1 MNTLSS
7 SAVTFAQAFSFAL
20 LSSLWQGALLAGVL
34 FLSLRVFKNL
44 CAQNRYVLSFASL
57 VALVVWF
64 AHTFITQY
72 YALSSVVHVAASSSA
87 TPGAKHVYTTYLS
100 AAGAGRTLFGGFF
113 SSIVSNM
120 SLILSLY
127 AAGLMVMLVRFVVN
141 LRRLHHFRSRDIVP
155 APPQL
160 IAFVNAQAAVL
171 NISRGVRL
179 FVSQRVMVP
188 VVSGVLKPV
197 ILLPVAAVND
207 LTTAEL
213 QTILL
218 HELAHIRRN
227 DYLHNLIQVTT
238 ETILFFNPFVWLV
251 SARIR
256 RERELCC
263 DDMVMAATG
272 DSLCY
277 ARALA
282 ALEEG
287 RVEAGGLSLAANSDQ
302 LELLNRIKRIMTM
315 KQQDV
320 VQGRTT
326 AVVFSV
332 FAAAL
337 IAAMVSFTPSFAQKA
352 EGAKTVKKK
361 VSTKT
366 LTVDSTGKKNV
377 VTKTKTT
384 TVASTAD
391 DAEDVDINI
400 SVSGEDKNRRSV
412 TRVRVVAGD
421 EQGSGTAKKKVIKT
435 IDIQGDP
442 ADANLDAELAKAKR
456 ELEKVDWDQVKA
468 EIVDAF
474 KELDRELNL
483 DALAKE
489 INVEIKRELENSK
502 KALKEASV
510 QVERYRKDNELAK
523 ADIQRNLENS
533 KRALKEATAEVD
545 RHIKGRENAE
555 ANERIRKQMTVEKRG
570 AAPADSDADMDVVHG
585 PDMHEMLNKMDKGG
599 LIDKSG
605 RFRIEKSGDQL
616 FINGAK
622 QPAAVMKQ
630 YGKYLSAKEVKIKGI
645 KGDLSIYIND

>member
-1 MNTLSS
+1 
-7 SAVTFAQAFSFAL
+7 
-20 LSSLWQGALLAGVL
+20 
-34 FLSLRVFKNL
+34 
-44 CAQNRYVLSFASL
+44 
-57 VALVVWF
+57 VV
-64 AHTFITQY
+64 
-72 YALSSVVHVAASSSA
+72 
-87 TPGAKHVYTTYLS
+87 
-100 AAGAGRTLFGGFF
+100 
-113 SSIVSNM
+113 
-120 SLILSLY
+120 
-127 AAGLMVMLVRFVVN
+127 
-141 LRRLHHFRSRDIVP
+141 
-155 APPQL
+155 
-160 IAFVNAQAAVL
+160 
-171 NISRGVRL
+171 
-179 FVSQRVMVP
+179 VP

-337 IAAMVSFTPSFAQKA
+337 IAAMVSFTPSFAQKT

-400 SVSGEDKNRRSV
+400 SVSGGDKTKRSV

-442 ADANLDAELAKAKR
+442 ADADLDAELAKAKR

-555 ANERIRKQMTVEKRG
+555 ANERIRKQMIVEKRG

-585 PDMHEMLNKMDKGG
+585 PDMHEMLNKMDKEG

-630 YGKYLSAKEVKIKGI
+630 YGKYLSAKEVKIKGS

>member
-7 SAVTFAQAFSFAL
+7 TTITFAQAFSFAL

-44 CAQNRYVLSFASL
+44 STQNRYVLSFASL
-57 VALVVWF
+57 VAMVLWF
-64 AHTFITQY
+64 ADTFITQY
-72 YALSSVVHVAASSSA
+72 YALSSVVYVAASSST
-87 TPGAKHVYTTYLS
+87 TPGAEHVYTTHLS
-100 AAGAGRTLFGGFF
+100 AAGNGRTLFNGLF
-113 SSIVSNM
+113 SSIVSDL
-120 SLILSLY
+120 SLILSVY
-127 AAGLMVMLVRFVVN
+127 AMGLVVMLVRFAVN
-141 LRRLHHFRSRDIVP
+141 LRRLHHFRSQGIAP
-155 APPQL
+155 APAQL
-160 IAFVNAQAAVL
+160 VAFVNAQVAL
-171 NISRGVRL
+171 SNISRGVRL
-179 FVSQRVMVP
+179 FVSQRVLVP

-207 LTTAEL
+207 LTSAEL

-227 DYLHNLIQVTT
+227 DYLHNLIQVAT

-287 RVEAGGLSLAANSDQ
+287 RVLAGGLSLAANSDQ
-302 LELLNRIKRIMTM
+302 FELLNRIKRIMTM

-320 VQGRTT
+320 VPGRTT
-326 AVVFSV
+326 AVIFSV

-352 EGAKTVKKK
+352 ESAKTVKKK

-400 SVSGEDKNRRSV
+400 SVSGGDKTKRSV

-421 EQGSGTAKKKVIKT
+421 ESGSGSTKKKTIKT

-442 ADANLDAELAKAKR
+442 AEANGSGVAHLDAELAKAKR
-456 ELEKVDWDQVKA
+456 ELEKVDWDQIKA

-474 KELDRELNL
+474 KELDKELNL

-489 INVEIKRELENSK
+489 INVEIRRELENSK

-510 QVERYRKDNELAK
+510 
-523 ADIQRNLENS
+523 
-533 KRALKEATAEVD
+533 EVD
-545 RHIKGRENAE
+545 RHIKGKANAD
-555 ANERIRKQMTVEKRG
+555 ANDKIKQKSVIVEKRG
-570 AAPADSDADMDVVHG
+570 TAPADNDADIEVVHG
-585 PDMHEMLNKMDKGG
+585 PDLQEMLNKMDKAG
-599 LIDKSG
+599 LIDKG
-605 RFRIEKSGDQL
+605 GKFRIEKADGEL
-616 FINGAK
+616 FINGVK
-622 QPAAVMKQ
+622 QPASVLQQ
-630 YGKYLSAKEVKIKGI
+630 YSKYLSAGEVKIKGS

>member
-7 SAVTFAQAFSFAL
+7 SAAIFAQAFSFAL
-20 LSSLWQGALLAGVL
+20 LSSLWQGASIAGAL
-34 FLSLRVFKNL
+34 FLSFRVFKRISPHT
-44 CAQNRYVLSFASL
+44 RYLLSFAGLLALVLWFADTLLARYLSLSSSFVYVSDLSTSSPLQEHVQTSRL
-57 VALVVWF
+57 VA
-64 AHTFITQY
+64 
-72 YALSSVVHVAASSSA
+72 A
-87 TPGAKHVYTTYLS
+87 TGGVYP
-100 AAGAGRTLFGGFF
+100 F
-113 SSIVSNM
+113 SSLYGAVVSYM
-120 SLILSLY
+120 PLILSLY
-127 AAGLMVMLVRFVVN
+127 MVGLLVMVVRFAVN
-141 LRRLHHFRSRDIVP
+141 LRTLQQLTSRGITTAPEHLIRFLNDQLRLSH
-155 APPQL
+155 
-160 IAFVNAQAAVL
+160 
-171 NISRGVRL
+171 ISRAVHMY
-179 FVSQRVMVP
+179 VSDRVVVP
-188 VVSGVLKPV
+188 VVSGILKPV
-197 ILLPVAAVND
+197 ILLPVAAVNN

-227 DYLHNLIQVTT
+227 DYLHNLIQVAA
-238 ETILFFNPFVWLV
+238 ETLLFFNPFLWLI

-263 DDMVMAATG
+263 DDVVLAATG
-272 DSLCY
+272 DGLCY

-287 RVEAGGLSLAANSDQ
+287 RAVAGSLSLAATNDKF
-302 LELLNRIKRIMTM
+302 ELLNRIKRIMTM

-320 VQGRTT
+320 VQGRTS
-326 AVVFSV
+326 AILFSV

-352 EGAKTVKKK
+352 ESTKTVKKK

-384 TVASTAD
+384 TVASSDA

-400 SVSGEDKNRRSV
+400 SVSGGDKNKRSV

-421 EQGSGTAKKKVIKT
+421 ESGTGATKKKTIKT

-442 ADANLDAELAKAKR
+442 ADANGPGVAHLEAELAKAKR
-456 ELEKVDWDQVKA
+456 ELEKVDWDQIKA

-474 KELDRELNL
+474 KDLDRELNL

-489 INVEIKRELENSK
+489 INVEIRRELENSK

-510 QVERYRKDNELAK
+510 
-523 ADIQRNLENS
+523 
-533 KRALKEATAEVD
+533 EVD
-545 RHIKGRENAE
+545 RHIKGKANAE
-555 ANERIRKQMTVEKRG
+555 ANDKIRQKSVIVEKRG
-570 AAPADSDADMDVVHG
+570 TTPPNEDIEVVKG
-585 PDMHEMLNKMDKGG
+585 PDMHEMLDKMDKAG
-599 LIDKSG
+599 LIDKKG
-605 RFRIEKSGDQL
+605 KFRIEKADGEL
-616 FINGAK
+616 FINGVK
-622 QPAAVMKQ
+622 QPASVLQQ
-630 YGKYLSAKEVKIKGI
+630 YSKYLSANEVKIKGS

>member
-7 SAVTFAQAFSFAL
+7 TAITFAQAFSFAL

-44 CAQNRYVLSFASL
+44 TAQNRYVLSFASL
-57 VALVVWF
+57 VAMVLWF
-64 AHTFITQY
+64 ADTFITQY
-72 YALSSVVHVAASSSA
+72 YALSSVVYVAASSPA
-87 TPGAKHVYTTYLS
+87 APGAEHVYTTHLS
-100 AAGAGRTLFGGFF
+100 VSGGSRTVFNNFF
-113 SSIVSNM
+113 SSIVSDL
-120 SLILSLY
+120 SLILSVY
-127 AAGLMVMLVRFVVN
+127 AMGLVVMLVRFAVN
-141 LRRLHHFRSRDIVP
+141 LRRLHHFRSQGIAP
-155 APPQL
+155 APAQL
-160 IAFVNAQAAVL
+160 VAFVNAQAVVY
-171 NISRGVRL
+171 NISRGVSL
-179 FVSQRVMVP
+179 FVSQRVVVP

-197 ILLPVAAVND
+197 ILLPVAAVNN
-207 LTTAEL
+207 LSTAEL

-218 HELAHIRRN
+218 HELAHVRRN
-227 DYLHNLIQVTT
+227 DYLHNLIQVAT
-238 ETILFFNPFVWLV
+238 ETVLFFNPFVWLV

-263 DDMVMAATG
+263 DDMVMATTG

-287 RVEAGGLSLAANSDQ
+287 RVVAGGLSLAANSDQ
-302 LELLNRIKRIMTM
+302 FELLNRIKRIMTM

-352 EGAKTVKKK
+352 EGTKTVKKR

-384 TVASTAD
+384 TIASTAD
-391 DAEDVDINI
+391 DTEDVDINI
-400 SVSGEDKNRRSV
+400 SVSGGDKTKRSV

-421 EQGSGTAKKKVIKT
+421 ESGSGSSKKKTIKT

-442 ADANLDAELAKAKR
+442 ADAGGPGVAHLDAELAKAKR
-456 ELEKVDWDQVKA
+456 ELEKVDWDQIKA

-474 KELDRELNL
+474 KELDKELNL

-489 INVEIKRELENSK
+489 INVEIRRELENSK

-510 QVERYRKDNELAK
+510 
-523 ADIQRNLENS
+523 
-533 KRALKEATAEVD
+533 EVD
-545 RHIKGRENAE
+545 RHIKGKANAD
-555 ANERIRKQMTVEKRG
+555 ANEKTKQRSVIVEKRG
-570 AAPADSDADMDVVHG
+570 AAPADSDAEIEVVHG
-585 PDMHEMLNKMDKGG
+585 PDMHEMLNKMDKAG
-599 LIDKSG
+599 LIDKDG
-605 RFRIEKSGDQL
+605 KFRIEKSDGEL
-616 FINGAK
+616 FINGVK
-622 QPAAVMKQ
+622 QPASVLQQ
-630 YGKYLSAKEVKIKGI
+630 YSKYLSADEVKIKGS

>member
-1 MNTLSS
+1 MNALSS

-44 CAQNRYVLSFASL
+44 SAQNRYVLSFASL

-72 YALSSVVHVAASSSA
+72 YALSSVVYIAPSSSA
-87 TPGAKHVYTTYLS
+87 TPGAEHVYTTHLS
-100 AAGAGRTLFGGFF
+100 AAGAGSTLFSGFF
-113 SSIVSNM
+113 GSIVSNL
-120 SLILSLY
+120 SLILSVY
-127 AAGLMVMLVRFVVN
+127 AAGLLVMLVRFVVN
-141 LRRLHHFRSRDIVP
+141 LRRLHHFRSQGIVP

-160 IAFVNAQAAVL
+160 MAFVNAQAAVL

-179 FVSQRVMVP
+179 FVSQRVVVP

-337 IAAMVSFTPSFAQKA
+337 IAAMVSFTPSFAQKT

-400 SVSGEDKNRRSV
+400 SV
-412 TRVRVVAGD
+412 
-421 EQGSGTAKKKVIKT
+421 
-435 IDIQGDP
+435 
-442 ADANLDAELAKAKR
+442 
-456 ELEKVDWDQVKA
+456 
-468 EIVDAF
+468 
-474 KELDRELNL
+474 
-483 DALAKE
+483 
-489 INVEIKRELENSK
+489 
-502 KALKEASV
+502 
-510 QVERYRKDNELAK
+510 
-523 ADIQRNLENS
+523 
-533 KRALKEATAEVD
+533 
-545 RHIKGRENAE
+545 
-555 ANERIRKQMTVEKRG
+555 
-570 AAPADSDADMDVVHG
+570 
-585 PDMHEMLNKMDKGG
+585 
-599 LIDKSG
+599 
-605 RFRIEKSGDQL
+605 
-616 FINGAK
+616 
-622 QPAAVMKQ
+622 
-630 YGKYLSAKEVKIKGI
+630 
-645 KGDLSIYIND
+645 